1 MHGSP
6 ATPVAVRPAMGLRS
20 FAQMRNGLAW
30 SEYVRNA
37 GRRAHLTARAWRQV
51 IRVSAAPGYGHKYRR
66 WVLDSLKYIDVQD
79 LATGGDHIPDLDDVY
94 VDVALVSRA
103 PSEASGNQLSQAA
116 EDTSGRHSISEL
128 LDSRSRVVLTLVG
141 LAGSGK
147 STLLAYA
154 ARRSAR
160 ISVRGHLG
168 RKRVPILLTLRE
180 HAELI
185 IADPAIS
192 LPDVV
197 RAAVGGVPG
206 KEPARWW
213 EHQLSRGRCL
223 VLLDGLDEVA
233 HAEDRLAVADWVERQ
248 IATHARNHF
257 VITSRPYGVPG
268 SLTSQADVYVVRPF
282 TPEQVRLFLDRWYLA
297 AERHATGTSGRTARR
312 AVRERGRKSADRLD
326 SLLRE
331 HPALHDLAVN
341 PLLLTMIATAH
352 RYRGALPDSRAD
364 LYGEICQVLLSRRV
378 QAKDLPELLS
388 WPARQTLLA
397 ALAYQMMRDH
407 VSNLPARR
415 VLEVLG
421 PQLERF
427 SSSVT
432 GEAFLDDLSRNG
444 LFAEVSAGQYAF
456 THLTFQE
463 YLAARHVSVS
473 PDLMESLAD
482 NVSDPWWHETILLC
496 AATADVSAIVRA
508 CLDNG
513 AIPAIAL
520 AFDCDEASAEMD
532 PELRRRLDR
541 ERRRAHEPDCSPEH
555 RRLIAGVQV
564 ARLTRRTLTTAT
576 GTRICARPVPADLYS
591 LFLADT
597 RAPQPDSPCAP
608 RADQPAAGVWG
619 TEAQAFV
626 KWLNSITA
634 TATATGIEVRLPRH
648 DELQEGNI
656 ASALTRRFPAIV
668 TSAWTQPHLEL
679 WVRPGQPHPHE
690 LTGPA
695 IRRAIAADVKNTAM
709 LPQILTAAVLDVAL
723 GIARDLDDVCALSS
737 ALADDIT
744 ARANSDGRAVDLM
757 HAHAR
762 AIVLSYAH
770 ALDLTHADAITHT
783 CAADSD
789 LVRTLDLAPARALA
803 EVIARD
809 LAITVDHAH
818 TRAVELAEA
827 IDLDLSILGAF
838 DFDVAHVLELARVH
852 AAALDRAH
860 ALARSIPHAPDLG
873 LAAVFGLASID
884 SLDPALALPGIL
896 GLPLRWIAGGPLAST
911 LLQVLTAYSTTA
923 ASAVPPLPSDPYL
936 AFALALSSR
945 AGIHETTQ
953 LRAALGSPLTDGLR
967 DLAAAA
973 SPERAGSPDWNQ
985 VTGLSRLKDACAPMC
1000 AAHQPPSPSEA
1011 AALRVVALA
1020 LADGASVPGTDASGF
1035 LRAVAA
1041 TVTAIENRSKG
1052 ESKAG
1057 ESIILALR

>member
-1 MHGSP
+1 
-6 ATPVAVRPAMGLRS
+6 
-20 FAQMRNGLAW
+20 
-30 SEYVRNA
+30 
-37 GRRAHLTARAWRQV
+37 LTARAWRQV
-51 IRVSAAPGYGHKYRR
+51 IRTSTAPGYGYRYRR
-66 WVLDSLKYIDVQD
+66 WVLDSLKYVDVQD
-79 LATGGDHIPDLDDVY
+79 LATGGDHIPDLGDVY

-103 PSEASGNQLSQAA
+103 PDHASGDPLSQAA
-116 EDTSGRHSISEL
+116 EDTSERHSISEL
-128 LDSRSRVVLTLVG
+128 LDSRSRAVLTLVG
-141 LAGSGK
+141 QAGSGK

-168 RKRVPILLTLRE
+168 RRHVPILLALRE

-185 IADPAIS
+185 VADPAIS

-213 EHQLSRGRCL
+213 ERQLSRGRCL

-233 HAEDRLAVADWVERQ
+233 RADDRLAVADWVERQ
-248 IATHARNHF
+248 IAIHARNHF

-268 SLTSQADVYVVRPF
+268 SLTSRADLYVVRPF

-297 AERHATGTSGRTARR
+297 AERHATGTSGRTAQR

-326 SLLRE
+326 SMLRE

-352 RYRGALPDSRAD
+352 RYRGALPGSRAD

-388 WPARQTLLA
+388 WPAKQTLLA

-407 VSNLPARR
+407 VSDIPAGR
-415 VLEVLG
+415 VLEILR
-421 PQLERF
+421 PQLGRF

-432 GEAFLDDLSRNG
+432 GEEFLDDISCSG
-444 LFAEVSAGQYAF
+444 LLVEVPADRYAF
-456 THLTFQE
+456 SHLTFQE
-463 YLAARHVSVS
+463 YLAARHVSAS
-473 PDLMESLAD
+473 PDLVKSLAD

-513 AIPAIAL
+513 TIPAITL

-532 PELRRRLDR
+532 PELRRRLGR

-555 RRLIAGVQV
+555 RRLIAGVQT
-564 ARLTRRTLTTAT
+564 ARLTRRTLTAAT

-597 RAPQPDSPCAP
+597 RSPQPDSPCAP
-608 RADQPAAGVWG
+608 RADQPAAGIWG

-634 TATATGIEVRLPRH
+634 TATGIEVRLPRH
-648 DELQEGNI
+648 NELQEGDI
-656 ASALTRRFPAIV
+656 ASALTRQFPAIV
-668 TSAWTQPHLEL
+668 TGAWTQPNLGL

-690 LTGPA
+690 LTGTA
-695 IRRAIAADVKNTAM
+695 IRQAIAADVKNTAM

-723 GIARDLDDVCALSS
+723 TIARDLDDVRALSS

-744 ARANSDGRAVDLM
+744 ARANSGGRAVDLM

-762 AIVLSYAH
+762 AIVLSHAH
-770 ALDLTHADAITHT
+770 ALDLTRADAITHT

-803 EVIARD
+803 EAIARD
-809 LAITVDHAH
+809 LASTIDHAH
-818 TRAVELAEA
+818 SRAVELAEA
-827 IDLDLSILGAF
+827 IDLDLSIFGAF

-852 AAALDRAH
+852 ATALDRAH
-860 ALARSIPHAPDLG
+860 ALAHSIPHAPDPG
-873 LAAVFGLASID
+873 LTAVFGLASAD

-896 GLPLRWIAGGPLAST
+896 GLPMRWIGGGPLAST
-911 LLQVLTAYSTTA
+911 LLQVLATYSTTA
-923 ASAVPPLPSDPYL
+923 ASAARPLPSDPYL

-953 LRAALGSPLTDGLR
+953 LRAALGSPLTDRLR

-973 SPERAGSPDWNQ
+973 SPERVGSPDWNQ

-1020 LADGASVPGTDASGF
+1020 LADGASVPGTDASGV

-1052 ESKAG
+1052 ESKVG
-1057 ESIILALR
+1057 ESIILALV